1 MFDLV
6 CDPMGPVV
14 DTSLKEL
21 VPAMV
26 VWNKR
31 EKQPLTQLFR
41 GILSR
46 LLMAAQV
53 KSCNG

>member
-6 CDPMGPVV
+6 CDPMGPIV

-53 KSCNG
+53 KSWNS

>member
-31 EKQPLTQLFR
+31 EKQPLNQLFR

-53 KSCNG
+53 KSCNC